1 MSASNGIS
9 ANYLIVSELLRIE
22 GGEIYEVP
30 FYQRE
35 YTWEKDQCEKLL
47 DDIQESEKGYFLGSI
62 ICIDKSPESNSNK
75 RLELVDGQQR
85 MTSISLLLAAIYSRL
100 KKHEK
105 DSKKDLTDAISDTR
119 RKLILK
125 EDPDKTH
132 LILQEQS
139 NNQQNFM
146 AVLSEIGILTFHD
159 IPRPETGYIFK
170 AYRYFENQIGLIYEK
185 QDGGIGAILKLLDK
199 VTYTS
204 MVRIIVGSHSDAYK
218 LFESLNHSGKSLTAT
233 DLIKS
238 KLLSRLNDI
247 EPGKVKLY
255 SKDWNQVIEYLGT
268 DYAIQDRFFRQYYN
282 AFKSQMKNEP
292 SVPIATRSNLID
304 IYETIIESD
313 AKEFLSNIIEASRW
327 YSLIIGRFQ
336 DGKYASLAKY
346 LKDLDR
352 IQGAPSFLLLLYLL
366 IEKNRLGLD
375 EKDYPRLIQIIQSLV
390 KFSVRRNLTDVP
402 PTRDL
407 NRLFMEIVERISKL
421 SGDDVVETITSKI
434 AENSSSDKEFCRQ
447 LSGPIYSKNSSV
459 VRFILC
465 SIEENAMNRKK
476 IVGDL
481 WAKKNKQ
488 YVWTIEH
495 IFPQGENIPEHW
507 VKMMANGDK
516 AKAIELQSQY
526 VDCIGNLTL
535 SNFNSEQGNKSIA
548 KKRDLKDKNQEWY
561 VGYRNGLRLN
571 EDLAEC
577 TEWTVDHIEKR
588 TEKLAKEAHNLF
600 RLEEKA

>member
-1 MSASNGIS
+1 
-9 ANYLIVSELLRIE
+9 
-22 GGEIYEVP
+22 
-30 FYQRE
+30 
-35 YTWEKDQCEKLL
+35 
-47 DDIQESEKGYFLGSI
+47 
-62 ICIDKSPESNSNK
+62 
-75 RLELVDGQQR
+75 
-85 MTSISLLLAAIYSRL
+85 
-100 KKHEK
+100 
-105 DSKKDLTDAISDTR
+105 
-119 RKLILK
+119 
-125 EDPDKTH
+125 
-132 LILQEQS
+132 
-139 NNQQNFM
+139 M

-159 IPRPETGYIFK
+159 IPRPEIGYIFK
-170 AYRYFENQIGLIYEK
+170 AYRYFENQVGLIYEK
-185 QDGGIGAILKLLDK
+185 QDDGIGAILKLLDK

-304 IYETIIESD
+304 IYEKIIESD

-336 DGKYASLAKY
+336 DEKYASLAKY

-421 SGDDVVETITSKI
+421 NGDDVVETITSKLI
-434 AENSSSDKEFCRQ
+434 ENSSSDGEFCRQ

-516 AKAIELQSQY
+516 AKAIE
-526 VDCIGNLTL
+526 
-535 SNFNSEQGNKSIA
+535 
-548 KKRDLKDKNQEWY
+548 
-561 VGYRNGLRLN
+561 
-571 EDLAEC
+571 
-577 TEWTVDHIEKR
+577 
-588 TEKLAKEAHNLF
+588 
-600 RLEEKA
+600 